1 MEITETG
8 QERKNTKEKILE
20 AAIELFSERGVS
32 AVSVRDITKAVGI
45 KESALYN
52 HYKSKDALLDDI
64 LEKFM
69 NEFGKRTFSED
80 KIETQLDELGPELFL
95 NNCIIGLREKLTP
108 TVEKMWKIVY
118 MEQFR
123 DPRAR
128 DFVINEI
135 INRPAVFY
143 EKAFRLMLEKGMIKP
158 LDPKLLSDEHSY
170 ALLTMS
176 YEHMLLRTDGK
187 DTLPVIKK
195 MFAHCKFFYE
205 NIRK

>member
-1 MEITETG
+1 MKIRETG
-8 QERKNTKEKILE
+8 QGRKNTKEKILE

-80 KIETQLDELGPELFL
+80 KIESQLNELGPELFL
-95 NNCIIGLREKLTP
+95 NNCILDLREKLTP
-108 TVEKMWKIVY
+108 TVQKMWKIVY

-123 DPRAR
+123 DQRAR
-128 DFVINEI
+128 NFVIHEI
-135 INRPAVFY
+135 MNRPAAFY
-143 EKAFRLMLEKGMIKP
+143 EKAFRLMLEKEMIRP

-170 ALLTMS
+170 ALLSMS

-205 NIRK
+205 NIKK